1 MKRYMAAMMTVGL
14 ATALWGTPPAAAQQ
28 VSSFE
33 QLQVLVKPGDTVTV
47 TDMTGTTTKGKIE
60 SVTAESLRL
69 SANDIVREFSQKDAR
84 LVQHRKSDSLKN
96 GAIIGAVTGGGAA
109 AVMVGVL
116 CAAFGDCPVA
126 GVVGY
131 IGAFAA
137 VGAGA
142 GVGVDA
148 LITSRHTLYQSP
160 GTAALNRFQVKPL
173 ISADK
178 KGAAVSFSF

>member
-1 MKRYMAAMMTVGL
+1 MKRYMAAMGIVGL
-14 ATALWGTPPAAAQQ
+14 ASALWGTTPAAAQQ

-60 SVTAESLRL
+60 ALTPESLRL
-69 SANDIVREFSQKDAR
+69 SANDIVREFSANDTR
-84 LVQHRKSDSLKN
+84 LVRQRKSDSLKN
-96 GAIIGAVTGGGAA
+96 GAIVGAVTSGGAA

-116 CAAFGDCPVA
+116 CAAFGDCPAA

-131 IGAFAA
+131 IGLFGAI
-137 VGAGA
+137 GAGA
-142 GVGVDA
+142 GASVDA
-148 LITSRHTLYQSP
+148 LITKRHTLYQSP

-173 ISADK
+173 ISGDK